1 MEEQM
6 RMLCSVWK
14 DAWQGM
20 VMAEIFWKEGT
31 LKASCG
37 VHVKEG
43 RLIRLSACTDGGELS
58 MVLLPFQAGKYPRK
72 GREGEPWRLFTA
84 EEVHHFSDALGD
96 HNAIHQGSQPIV
108 SGFQLLLSLVAMY
121 PGKAV
126 RLRFHHPVR
135 AGEMVY
141 LKKEGDQ
148 LLGYTDTLCFAG
160 EWQRKGSRE

>member
-6 RMLCSVWK
+6 RMLCGVWK

-20 VMAEIFWKEGT
+20 VMAEISWKEGT
-31 LKASCG
+31 PKASCG

-58 MVLLPFQAGKYPRK
+58 MVLLPFHAGKCLRK

-84 EEVHHFSDALGD
+84 KEVHHFSDALGD

-108 SGFQLLLSLVAMY
+108 SGFQLLVSLVAMY
-121 PGKAV
+121 PGEAI

-135 AGEMVY
+135 AGEMV
-141 LKKEGDQ
+141 
-148 LLGYTDTLCFAG
+148 
-160 EWQRKGSRE
+160 

>member
-31 LKASCG
+31 PKASCG

-58 MVLLPFQAGKYPRK
+58 MVLLPFHAGKCPRK
-72 GREGEPWRLFTA
+72 EREGEPWRLFTA
-84 EEVHHFSDALGD
+84 AEVHHFSDALGD
-96 HNAIHQGSQPIV
+96 HNAIHQGSQPI
-108 SGFQLLLSLVAMY
+108 
-121 PGKAV
+121 
-126 RLRFHHPVR
+126 
-135 AGEMVY
+135 
-141 LKKEGDQ
+141 
-148 LLGYTDTLCFAG
+148 
-160 EWQRKGSRE
+160 

>member
-31 LKASCG
+31 PKASCG

-58 MVLLPFQAGKYPRK
+58 MVLLPFP
-72 GREGEPWRLFTA
+72 
-84 EEVHHFSDALGD
+84 
-96 HNAIHQGSQPIV
+96 V
-108 SGFQLLLSLVAMY
+108 S
-121 PGKAV
+121 
-126 RLRFHHPVR
+126 
-135 AGEMVY
+135 
-141 LKKEGDQ
+141 
-148 LLGYTDTLCFAG
+148 YTHLTLPTT
-160 EWQRKGSRE
+160 ERV